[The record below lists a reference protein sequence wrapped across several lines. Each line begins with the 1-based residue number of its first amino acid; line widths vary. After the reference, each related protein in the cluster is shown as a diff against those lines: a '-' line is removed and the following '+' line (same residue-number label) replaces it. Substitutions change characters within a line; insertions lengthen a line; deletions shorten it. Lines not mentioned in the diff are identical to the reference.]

1 MKDLDFLILTVIVS
15 SCFVAFTFGLLKS
28 IRSGNKD

>member
-1 MKDLDFLILTVIVS
+1 MKDIDFLILTVIVS
-15 SCFVAFTFGLLKS
+15 FCFVAFSFGLIKS